1 LVAGLLIFFI
11 AGSFGVAQ
19 IYLRYHRASA
29 LITHSRLYPALI
41 TSTMRK
47 EASTR
52 TSYNNIIYVT
62 IVSRDPSQSFP
73 PLNHYRVDT
82 GADSNLTTNPGW
94 TRTIGSVYLG
104 DSTRNDVVFKIN
116 DQFWYAQKWDLPE
129 E

>member
-1 LVAGLLIFFI
+1 
-11 AGSFGVAQ
+11 
-19 IYLRYHRASA
+19 
-29 LITHSRLYPALI
+29 
-41 TSTMRK
+41 
-47 EASTR
+47 
-52 TSYNNIIYVT
+52 
-62 IVSRDPSQSFP
+62 
-73 PLNHYRVDT
+73 LNHYRVDT